1 MREVFL
7 VVKVCGGRE
16 MVHNPTLQSTSDLLL
31 LLLLLLRSE
40 AKRTA
45 VVEDAQARIIESVV
59 LVLRN
64 CPPEILAEKARE
76 ELHALR
82 PCLQEALEALE
93 DLKGRRSLTE
103 TECSQNVLSGPPSRC
118 S

>member
-1 MREVFL
+1 VEE
-7 VVKVCGGRE
+7 E

-31 LLLLLLRSE
+31 RSE
-40 AKRTA
+40 PKRTA
-45 VVEDAQARIIESVV
+45 VVEDAEARIIESVV

-82 PCLQEALEALE
+82 PCLEEALGALE
-93 DLKGRRSLTE
+93 DFLKGRRSLTE
-103 TECSQNVLSGPPSRC
+103 TECSQRYTFQMLLACRR
-118 S
+118 

>member
-1 MREVFL
+1 
-7 VVKVCGGRE
+7 
-16 MVHNPTLQSTSDLLL
+16 MVHNPTLQSTSDLL
-31 LLLLLLRSE
+31 RSE
-40 AKRTA
+40 PKRT
-45 VVEDAQARIIESVV
+45 VVEDAEARIIESVV

-82 PCLQEALEALE
+82 PCLEEALEALE

-103 TECSQNVLSGPPSRC
+103 TECSQRYTFQMLLACRR
-118 S
+118 